1 MQTDNTV
8 LQQRFFLLPLH
19 TREQGAE
26 PVYCLFTQNQ
36 VVEVLGQRMVYPVPF
51 SPDYV
56 QGFIERD
63 GGLVPVID
71 VDALC
76 GGAGKKVGLQAR
88 QLLVMRTGQTDT
100 ANGEFL
106 KLALACTS
114 TVLTFKLAERDS
126 IQAVAPEE
134 APAALASHSS
144 VRGFFRLRGYLVALL
159 DFDTVALGTYGV
171 QDAADEKNIAFV

>member
-1 MQTDNTV
+1 MQADNTV

-19 TREQGAE
+19 TGEQDAE

-36 VVEVLGQRMVYPVPF
+36 VVEVLGQRTVYPVPF

-71 VDALC
+71 VDALA

-106 KLALACTS
+106 KLALVSTG
-114 TVLTFKLAERDS
+114 TVLTFKLGERD
-126 IQAVAPEE
+126 VAQEVTREE
-134 APAALASHSS
+134 APSALAAHGLT
-144 VRGFFRLRGYLVALL
+144 RGFFRLRGYLVALL
-159 DFDTVALGTYGV
+159 DFDAIAFGTYDM
-171 QDAADEKNIAFV
+171 QTTAD